1 MPHYPLPIPTQIIEK
16 VEDEE
21 RLSWGDQEMER
32 RAKNRAVVQALWAP
46 INAIYDSGAPFF
58 TKAAIGSLV
67 RQIDE
72 SGVHRVQ
79 TEPLALK
86 LSIAGI
92 DGNMVDTSLQ
102 LGVKYPV
109 PPRWPPREDGSVL
122 MDAMLS
128 IDFRPADYLTSI
140 GTFYLSEFDPRKAF
154 LTMTVDVLTV
164 PVLPATGE
172 VVPNRPVRPAPE
184 TRAILQQEKA
194 KWDASAACR
203 ELMATLQSVADA
215 GRLPHVDKVVAFA
228 CHSPSVVKRTERVAA
243 EYALVLSIRDFFAR
257 QSPTTT
263 VQCYAQDPMYEDVDI
278 QVLEE
283 LGMTVLDHPRG
294 FLEVDES
301 TVVFAQAPGV
311 AVRQVVADIARPALM
326 IWDKV
331 REIPREGY
339 WVGRSEQ

>member
-1 MPHYPLPIPTQIIEK
+1 
-16 VEDEE
+16 
-21 RLSWGDQEMER
+21 MER
-32 RAKNRAVVQALWAP
+32 RAQNRAEVQALWAP
-46 INAIYDSGAPFF
+46 INAIYDSGTPFF
-58 TKAAIGSLV
+58 TKAAIRGLV

-72 SGVHRVQ
+72 SGIHRVQ
-79 TEPLALK
+79 TKPLTLK
-86 LSIAGI
+86 LSILGI
-92 DGNMVDTSLQ
+92 DGSVVDTSLQ
-102 LGVKYPV
+102 TGVKYPV

-128 IDFRPADYLTSI
+128 IEFRPVDRLTSI
-140 GTFYLSEFDPRKAF
+140 GSFDLSEFDPRKAF

-172 VVPNRPVRPAPE
+172 VVLDRPVRPAPE

-203 ELMATLQSVADA
+203 ELMATLQGLADA
-215 GRLPHVDKVVAFA
+215 GQLPYVDKVVAFA
-228 CHSPSVVKRTERVAA
+228 CHSPSVVERAERVAA
-243 EYALVLSIRDFFAR
+243 EHALVLSIRDFFAR

-263 VQCYAQDPMYEDVDI
+263 VQCYVQDPMYEDVDR
-278 QVLEE
+278 QALEE
-283 LGMTVLDHPRG
+283 LGMTMLEHPRG

-301 TVVFAQAPGV
+301 TAVFAQAPGV
-311 AVRQVVADIARPALM
+311 AVRQIVADIARPALM

-331 REIPREGY
+331 CEIPREGY